1 MVVEWQLRH
10 AGEDTSKHI
19 AKCRFYLWFMIA
31 LAMIL
36 RN

>member
-19 AKCRFYLWFMIA
+19 AKCRFYLWFMARIGHNIA
-31 LAMIL
+31 
-36 RN
+36 